1 MKENKEIGVGKFR
14 KVVEDFE
21 CFRCHAEVKGSG
33 YTDHCPNCLWS
44 LHVDNN
50 PGDRKSDCRG
60 KMKPVS
66 AAYENGS
73 YIISYLCTKCG
84 IRRRFKAA
92 EKDNEELL
100 LELIGSR
107 SK

>member
-1 MKENKEIGVGKFR
+1 MKGNKELGIGKFR

-21 CFRCHAEVKGSG
+21 CFRCHTKVKGSG

-50 PGDRKSDCRG
+50 PGDRKSKCRG
-60 KMKPVS
+60 RMKPVS
-66 AAYENGS
+66 VAYEDGS
-73 YIISYLCTKCG
+73 YVISYLCMKCG

-92 EKDNEELL
+92 GKDNEELL

-107 SK
+107 